1 MWLSPLSARFLCSC
15 HPPCQPGSHFTK
27 SVIVFDIN
35 LDYTNAMN
43 RLQYLVDGHYLDNAT
58 DNVDVTVMS
67 FNGRFTGNGASE
79 RASE

>member
-1 MWLSPLSARFLCSC
+1 M
-15 HPPCQPGSHFTK
+15 
-27 SVIVFDIN
+27 IVFDIN

-67 FNGRFTGNGASE
+67 FNGRFTGNGVSE